1 MLATWRPASPGILGG
16 NAVAFLELAGHLCL
30 QDGALGQAR
39 ILVRQHLGI
48 N

>member
-1 MLATWRPASPGILGG
+1 MLTTWLPASPGILGG

-39 ILVRQHLGI
+39 ISIRQHLGI